1 MRYLINW
8 PRVAGIGRIP
18 PRVAEIGPRLSEVP
32 VRTEVGQ
39 SGPPQSTTVLP
50 KVQPR
55 CVSTN
60 RAWQRGGIRR
70 VMNHRE
76 DANNDMRR
84 TGRART
90 ERAELVMARL
100 CLGCIS
106 AMPRLYLGDASAM
119 SRLCLA
125 ARMKDEFVWHAA
137 RISMRDPIHRPMTC
151 QEIAER

>member
-90 ERAELVMARL
+90 ERTPLVWH
-100 CLGCIS
+100 GCIS
-106 AMPRLYLGDASAM
+106 AVSRLCLGDASAM